1 MRVLARVAILS
12 ALTCL
17 FAHADASAQV
27 GRRVGSRGEIA
38 VPVELPPAPPGVS
51 LPADPAE
58 GEVVKCD
65 CDRTTAGAKVAESN
79 TPAADGAQAEEV
91 FRGTEVDAK
100 AAIRR
105 PLPEPLYTREARYN
119 GTSGTVA
126 LRLTLHST
134 GKVSEVKV
142 LRGLPDG
149 LTGNAIDT
157 ACRVEFTPARKDGR
171 AVSQYVT
178 IEFNFETDR
187 YGPDDSHLPP
197 PRVRRFPPGVTTVP
211 VPIRRVPRIPYP

>member
-1 MRVLARVAILS
+1 MKVLVRVAILS

-27 GRRVGSRGEIA
+27 GRRVGSRSEIA
-38 VPVELPPAPPGVS
+38 VPVDVPPPPPEMS
-51 LPADPAE
+51 RPADPAE

-65 CDRTTAGAKVAESN
+65 CDRATAGAKAAEAN
-79 TPAADGAQAEEV
+79 TPAADGAPAEEV
-91 FRGTEVDAK
+91 FRGTEVDTK
-100 AAIRR
+100 AAIQR

-119 GTSGTVA
+119 GTSGMVA

-134 GKVSEVKV
+134 GKVSEVMV

-187 YGPDDSHLPP
+187 YAPEDSRLPP
-197 PRVRRFPPGVTTVP
+197 PRVRRLPPGTRVP
-211 VPIRRVPRIPYP
+211 MPLPRVPRIPYP

>member
-1 MRVLARVAILS
+1 MMRVLARAAILS

-38 VPVELPPAPPGVS
+38 VPVEVPTAPPEVNR
-51 LPADPAE
+51 PADPAE

-65 CDRTTAGAKVAESN
+65 CDRTTAGAKVA
-79 TPAADGAQAEEV
+79 DGATTADAAPAEEV

-100 AAIRR
+100 AAISSV
-105 PLPEPLYTREARYN
+105 PEPLYTREARYN

-178 IEFNFETDR
+178 LAFNFETDYR
-187 YGPDDSHLPP
+187 DPAESRLPP
-197 PRVRRFPPGVTTVP
+197 PRGRRLPPGTRVP
-211 VPIRRVPRIPYP
+211 MPPPRMPRIPYP